1 MSPIFLFSYI
11 SRVITLCK
19 EIFNYRGLYLSSTL
33 HSLVSVTYSNQV
45 LDPYKNIT
53 SFSLNEL
60 HEMEVETTETD
71 DLFIVYN
78 PHRQNKEHAFVEE
91 A

>member
-1 MSPIFLFSYI
+1 
-11 SRVITLCK
+11 
-19 EIFNYRGLYLSSTL
+19 
-33 HSLVSVTYSNQV
+33 
-45 LDPYKNIT
+45 
-53 SFSLNEL
+53 
-60 HEMEVETTETD
+60 MEVETTETD